1 MSQKPAESSA
11 QFTPAARDALNWW
24 TDKMPEGGYQAFCA
38 EMERAAAEVMERY
51 GFDEQIMGSFQ
62 VLKIFAFKRS

>member
-1 MSQKPAESSA
+1 MSQKPAELSA